1 MHQDY
6 SNGQVTIVTTLNQV
20 VILDSET
27 YFKLVEDSEK
37 LHRILQTY
45 RDEREDFNEL

>member
-1 MHQDY
+1 MHQNY

-37 LHRILQTY
+37 LHRIFQAH
-45 RDEREDFNEL
+45 RDEREEFND

>member
-1 MHQDY
+1 MQQNY

-20 VILDSET
+20 VILDSQT
-27 YFKLVEDSEK
+27 YFKLIEDSEK

-45 RDEREDFNEL
+45 RNEREEFNEL